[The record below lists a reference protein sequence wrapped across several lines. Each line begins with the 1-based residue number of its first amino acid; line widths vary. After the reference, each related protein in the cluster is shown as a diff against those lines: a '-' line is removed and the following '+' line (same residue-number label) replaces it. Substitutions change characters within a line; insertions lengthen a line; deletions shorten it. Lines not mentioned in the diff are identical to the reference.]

1 MAGRRL
7 ASAALLTLLLAVAV
21 APLSSA
27 VRPVSDAH
35 RSAAAELF
43 APSADGSFGDLEST
57 YEAVRMFQILGLDK
71 DKSLTGTVCKFAAE
85 KLASPASALAK
96 DLFHAVRIS
105 GALGCSVDP
114 GVYNGVVARLKAVIK
129 DTNSLLEFYYSV
141 GGLLSIKE
149 QGNNVII
156 SDAESTFHAI
166 KALSQSDGRWRY
178 DTNSAESSTFAA
190 GIALEALAGVVSLA
204 DAEVDQSM
212 IGVVKNNIMKLFDTI
227 KSYDDGTFYFDE
239 KHVDAN
245 EYKGPITT
253 SASVVR
259 GVVSF
264 ASVASGKLDIPGDKI
279 LGLAKFFLNI
289 GLPGSSKD
297 CFNQI
302 EALSILEN
310 NRLFVP
316 LILSLP
322 SKVFSLT
329 SKDQLKVEVT
339 TVFGSAAPPLK
350 VNLVQVLGSDSK
362 VITSENK
369 ELQFDHDNN
378 VHYLD
383 IAPLK
388 IDVGKYSLVFE
399 ISLQEPEHETAY
411 ATGGRNT
418 ENVFVTGVIKVD
430 KAEIG
435 ISDNDAGA
443 VESVQKL
450 DLLKDTKVSLSAN
463 HLQKLRLS
471 FQLTTPLGK
480 TFKPHQ
486 VFLKL
491 KHESKVE
498 HLFVVP
504 GSARQF
510 KIVLDFLG
518 LVEKL
523 YYLSGR
529 YDLELAVGDAVME
542 NSFLRALG
550 HLELDLPEAP
560 EKAPR
565 PPAQAVDPFSKFGP
579 KAEISHIFRAPEK
592 RPHKELSLVFTG
604 LTLLPFLGFLIGL
617 MRLGVN
623 LNNFPSLPGPAAFAS
638 LFHAGIGAV
647 LLLYVLF
654 WVKLDLF
661 TTLKYLGFLGIFL
674 VFVGHRALSYLSSAS
689 AKQKTA

>member
-1 MAGRRL
+1 MAWRL
-7 ASAALLTLLLAVAV
+7 PPLAVLLLLGVTV

-43 APSADGSFGDLEST
+43 AAFPDGSLGDLETT
-57 YEAVRMFQILGLDK
+57 YEAVSTFKILGVQK
-71 DKSLTGTVCKFAAE
+71 DKILDGKAC
-85 KLASPASALAK
+85 KLASDTLSSSSSSAK

-105 GALGCSVDP
+105 GVLGCSIDA
-114 GVYNGVVARLKAVIK
+114 GVYDDVASRLKAVIK

-141 GGLLSIKE
+141 GGLLSLKE
-149 QGNNVII
+149 QGHSVVL
-156 SDAESTFHAI
+156 SDADNTFHAI

-190 GIALEALAGVVSLA
+190 GIALEALARVVSLS
-204 DAEVDQSM
+204 DAEVDPSM
-212 IGVVKNNIMKLFDTI
+212 IGVVKNDIVKLFGTI
-227 KSYDDGTFYFDE
+227 KTYDDGTFYFDE
-239 KHVDAN
+239 KNVDAT

-259 GVVSF
+259 GVTSF
-264 ASVASGKLDIPGDKI
+264 ANVVSGKFNIPGEKI
-279 LGLAKFFLNI
+279 LGLGKFFLGI
-289 GLPGSSKD
+289 GLPGSAKD

-302 EALSILEN
+302 ESLSLLEN
-310 NRLFVP
+310 NRVFVP

-322 SKVFSLT
+322 SKVLSLT

-339 TVFGSAAPPLK
+339 TVFGSAAPPLR
-350 VNLVQVLGSDSK
+350 VNLVQILGSDSK
-362 VITSENK
+362 VITTDK
-369 ELQFDHDNN
+369 ELQFDLDNN

-399 ISLQEPEHETAY
+399 ISLQDPEHETVY
-411 ATGGRNT
+411 TTGGRNT
-418 ENVFVTGVIKVD
+418 ETVVVTGLISVD

-435 ISDNDAGA
+435 IAENDAGTL
-443 VESVQKL
+443 ESVEKL
-450 DLLKDTKVSLSAN
+450 DLLKDTKISLSAN

-471 FQLTTPLGK
+471 FQLATPHGR

-491 KHESKVE
+491 KHESGVE

-518 LVEKL
+518 LVEKF

-529 YDLELAVGDAVME
+529 YDLELSVGDASME

-550 HLELDLPEAP
+550 YLELDLPEP
-560 EKAPR
+560 SEKAPR
-565 PPAQAVDPFSKFGP
+565 PPAQAVDPLAKFAP
-579 KAEISHIFRAPEK
+579 QKEISHIFRVPEK
-592 RPHKELSLVFTG
+592 RPPKEVSLAFTG
-604 LTLLPFLGFLIGL
+604 LTLLPFIGFLIGL

-623 LNNFPSLPGPAAFAS
+623 LKNFPSLPGPAAFAS

-661 TTLKYLGFLGIFL
+661 TTLKYLGFLSVFL
-674 VFVGHRALSYLSSAS
+674 VFVGHRALSYLSSTS
-689 AKQKTA
+689 MKQKTA

>member
-1 MAGRRL
+1 MAGRRPAPAAFL
-7 ASAALLTLLLAVAV
+7 ILVLTAAFASI
-21 APLSSA
+21 SSA

-35 RSAAAELF
+35 RSAASELF

-57 YEAVRMFQILGLDK
+57 YEAVRTFQILGLDRY
-71 DKSLTGTVCKFAAE
+71 KSVTGKACEFAAE
-85 KLASPASALAK
+85 KLASPASSSAK

-105 GALGCSVDP
+105 GVLGCSVDA
-114 GVYNGVVARLKAVIK
+114 GVYDVVVARLKAVIK

-149 QGNNVII
+149 QGHNIVL

-204 DAEVDQSM
+204 DAEVDPSM
-212 IGVVKNNIMKLFDTI
+212 IGVVKSDIVKLFDTI

-239 KHVDAN
+239 KPVDAT
-245 EYKGPITT
+245 EYKGPVMT

-259 GVVSF
+259 GVTAF
-264 ASVASGKLDIPGDKI
+264 TAVASGKLNIPGEKI
-279 LGLAKFFLNI
+279 LGLAKFFLGI
-289 GLPGSSKD
+289 GLPGSAKD

-302 EALSILEN
+302 ESLSFLEN
-310 NRLFVP
+310 NRVFVP

-362 VITSENK
+362 VITSDNK
-369 ELQFDHDNN
+369 ELQFDRDNN

-399 ISLQEPEHETAY
+399 ISLQEPDHETVY
-411 ATGGRNT
+411 ATGGKNT
-418 ENVFVTGVIKVD
+418 ENVFITGLIKVD

-443 VESVQKL
+443 TESVQKL
-450 DLLKDTKVSLSAN
+450 DLSKDTKVSLSAN

-471 FQLTTPLGK
+471 FQLTTPLGH

-510 KIVLDFLG
+510 KLVLDFLG
-518 LVEKL
+518 LVEKF

-529 YDLELAVGDAVME
+529 YELEFAVGDAAME
-542 NSFLRALG
+542 NSFLRPLG

-579 KAEISHIFRAPEK
+579 KAEISHIFRSPEK
-592 RPHKELSLVFTG
+592 RPPKELSLAFTG
-604 LTLLPFLGFLIGL
+604 LTLLPFIGFLIGL
-617 MRLGVN
+617 MHLGVN
-623 LNNFPSLPGPAAFAS
+623 MKNFPSLPGPAAFAS

-654 WVKLDLF
+654 WLKLDLF
-661 TTLKYLGFLGIFL
+661 TTLKYLGFLSVFL
-674 VFVGHRALSYLSSAS
+674 VFVGHRTLSYLSSAS
-689 AKQKTA
+689 TKQKTA

>member
-1 MAGRRL
+1 MAAGRL
-7 ASAALLTLLLAVAV
+7 PASVTLLLLLLAATAV
-21 APLSSA
+21 APLASA

-43 APSADGSFGDLEST
+43 AASPDGSFGDVERI
-57 YEAVRMFQILGLDK
+57 YEAVRTFQILGVEK
-71 DKSLTGTVCKFAAE
+71 DKSLTGEACKVAAE
-85 KLASPASALAK
+85 KLASSSSTAK

-105 GALGCSVDP
+105 GVLGCGVDS
-114 GVYNGVVARLKAVIK
+114 GVYDDVATKLKAVIK
-129 DTNSLLEFYYSV
+129 DTNSLLELYYSL

-149 QGNNVII
+149 KGHNVVLP
-156 SDAESTFHAI
+156 DADSTFHAI

-190 GIALEALAGVVSLA
+190 GVALEALASVVSLA
-204 DAEVDQSM
+204 DSEIDPSM
-212 IGVVKNNIMKLFDTI
+212 IAVVKNDIVKLFDTI
-227 KSYDDGTFYFDE
+227 KSYGMVYSDDIR
-239 KHVDAN
+239 A
-245 EYKGPITT
+245 
-253 SASVVR
+253 
-259 GVVSF
+259 
-264 ASVASGKLDIPGDKI
+264 
-279 LGLAKFFLNI
+279 
-289 GLPGSSKD
+289 
-297 CFNQI
+297 
-302 EALSILEN
+302 
-310 NRLFVP
+310 FVP

-339 TVFGSAAPPLK
+339 TVFGSAAPPLR

-362 VITSENK
+362 VITTEAK
-369 ELQFDHDNN
+369 ELQFDLDSN

-399 ISLQEPEHETAY
+399 ISLQEPEHETIY
-411 ATGGRNT
+411 AIGGRNT
-418 ENVFVTGVIKVD
+418 ETIFVTGLIKVD

-435 ISDNDAGA
+435 ISDNDAGS
-443 VESVQKL
+443 VESVQKI
-450 DLLKDTKVSLSAN
+450 DPQKDASVSLSAN

-471 FQLTTPLGK
+471 FQLSTPLGK
-480 TFKPHQ
+480 TFKPHQRPSTGSFPGLIEQIFFQ

-510 KIVLDFLG
+510 KIDFLG
-518 LVEKL
+518 LVEKF

-529 YDLELAVGDAVME
+529 YDLELAVGDAAME

-560 EKAPR
+560 EKAPK

-579 KAEISHIFRAPEK
+579 KKEISHIFRAPEK
-592 RPHKELSLVFTG
+592 RPPKELSFAFTG
-604 LTLLPFLGFLIGL
+604 LTLLPFVGFLIGL

-623 LNNFPSLPGPAAFAS
+623 LKNFPPLSAPAVFAS
-638 LFHAGIGAV
+638 LFHEGIGAV

-661 TTLKYLGFLGIFL
+661 TTLKYLSFLGVFL
-674 VFVGHRALSYLSSAS
+674 VFVGHRALSYLSSMS

>member
-7 ASAALLTLLLAVAV
+7 APAALLILFVAAAVT
-21 APLSSA
+21 PFSSA
-27 VRPVSDAH
+27 VRRVSDAH

-43 APSADGSFGDLEST
+43 ASSADGSFGDLEST
-57 YEAVRMFQILGLDK
+57 YEAVRTFQILGVK
-71 DKSLTGTVCKFAAE
+71 DKSLTGKVCKFAAE
-85 KLASPASALAK
+85 KLASPASSPAK

-105 GALGCSVDP
+105 GALGCSVDA
-114 GVYNGVVARLKAVIK
+114 GVYDGVVARLKAVIK

-141 GGLLSIKE
+141 GGLLSIKV
-149 QGNNVII
+149 QGHNVVL
-156 SDAESTFHAI
+156 SDAESTFHSI

-204 DAEVDQSM
+204 DAEVDPSM
-212 IGVVKNNIMKLFDTI
+212 IGVVKNDIVKLFDTI

-239 KHVDAN
+239 KHVDAD

-259 GVVSF
+259 GVSSF
-264 ASVASGKLDIPGDKI
+264 ASVVSGKLNIPGEKI
-279 LGLAKFFLNI
+279 LGLAKFFLGI

-302 EALSILEN
+302 EALSFLEN
-310 NRLFVP
+310 NRVFVP

-322 SKVFSLT
+322 SKVLSLT

-362 VITSENK
+362 VITSEKK
-369 ELQFDHDNN
+369 ELQYDRENN

-399 ISLQEPEHETAY
+399 ISLQEVEQETAY
-411 ATGGRNT
+411 ATGGTNT
-418 ENVFVTGVIKVD
+418 ESVFITGLIKVD

-435 ISDNDAGA
+435 ISDNDAGT
-443 VESVQKL
+443 VESVEKL
-450 DLLKDTKVSLSAN
+450 DLLKDSKVSLSAN

-498 HLFVVP
+498 HLFV
-504 GSARQF
+504 
-510 KIVLDFLG
+510 DFLG
-518 LVEKL
+518 LVEKF

-529 YDLELAVGDAVME
+529 YDLELSVGDAVME

-550 HLELDLPEAP
+550 HLDLDLPEAP

-592 RPHKELSLVFTG
+592 RPPKELSLAFTG
-604 LTLLPFLGFLIGL
+604 LTLLPFIGFLIGL

-623 LNNFPSLPGPAAFAS
+623 FKNFPSLPGPAAFAS

-674 VFVGHRALSYLSSAS
+674 VFVGHRTLSYLSSAS